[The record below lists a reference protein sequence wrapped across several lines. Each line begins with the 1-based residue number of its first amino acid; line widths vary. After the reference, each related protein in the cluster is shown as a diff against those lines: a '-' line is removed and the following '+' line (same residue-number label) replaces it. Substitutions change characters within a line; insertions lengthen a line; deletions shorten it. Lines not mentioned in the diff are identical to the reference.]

1 MGKHLQNYFRCAIII
16 AALGIIVFTLC
27 TDGEALAKI
36 FVVFGMSLLIIS
48 MIISFERGSVDSSSK
63 QVLSLPDKFQLLT
76 QVLILTA
83 LVFVIMDFP
92 YKWVVITVLALA
104 FISSAMLFYK
114 WKK

>member
-48 MIISFERGSVDSSSK
+48 MIISFERGSVDSSSNK
-63 QVLSLPDKFQLLT
+63 YYLSPINFS
-76 QVLILTA
+76 
-83 LVFVIMDFP
+83 F
-92 YKWVVITVLALA
+92 
-104 FISSAMLFYK
+104 
-114 WKK
+114 